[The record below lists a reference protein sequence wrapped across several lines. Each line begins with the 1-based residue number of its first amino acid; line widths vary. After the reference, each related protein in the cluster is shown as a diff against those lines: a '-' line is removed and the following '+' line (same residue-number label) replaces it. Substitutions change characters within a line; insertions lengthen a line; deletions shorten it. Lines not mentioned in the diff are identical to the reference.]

1 MDSISKVAFG
11 LDTNVRRGQDME
23 FYNIAK
29 DVFDAFKTDTW
40 GNVFFFNI
48 IALFPEIVPKLGIWP
63 ESAVK
68 IRSMTQKIMAE
79 RDEKNI
85 HVGDFV
91 DRLREFKKVAAL
103 PITPDMI
110 DAQGMV
116 FLTAGFETTANTMGK
131 RY

>member
-68 IRSMTQKIMAE
+68 IRDMTQKIMAE

-85 HVGDFV
+85 TVGDFV
-91 DRLREFKKVAAL
+91 DR
-103 PITPDMI
+103 
-110 DAQGMV
+110 QGNLMV
-116 FLTAGFETTANTMGK
+116 KNFTN
-131 RY
+131 RW

>member
-1 MDSISKVAFG
+1 
-11 LDTNVRRGQDME
+11 ME

-68 IRSMTQKIMAE
+68 IRNMTQKIMAE
-79 RDEKNI
+79 RDEKNVT
-85 HVGDFV
+85 VGDFV
-91 DRLREFKKVAAL
+91 DRYLNNYFDFHVCLSIRPCVRVSVRVSEKNSIPCSRILKC
-103 PITPDMI
+103 
-110 DAQGMV
+110 
-116 FLTAGFETTANTMGK
+116 N
-131 RY
+131 